1 MAVRCSPHNT
11 LTAIALKC
19 SVLTPSAGD
28 GSDFDIA
35 GRAVKGDGSMDETAL
50 LVSYTG
56 GRDSA
61 PHMAYSPVDNA
72 FGPQQRSRVSC
83 HCLY

>member
-1 MAVRCSPHNT
+1 
-11 LTAIALKC
+11 
-19 SVLTPSAGD
+19 VLTPSAGD

-35 GRAVKGDGSMDETAL
+35 GRAVKGDGSMNETAL

-72 FGPQQRSRVSC
+72 FGPQQSIITGERSRVSC